1 MTVTAEHA
9 CDRHQPGSP
18 YCYRMDACRCDACRH
33 AGTQFGKRC
42 RAGLTRRIPSGPIA
56 AHLQRLGLT
65 DLEAARRAGLVQ
77 TTVTRIRTGESR
89 TVLRSTARKLLAL
102 TAEPPTVG
110 TLDATGT
117 TRRLQALGALGYTS
131 RDIATDSGIPHD
143 YTRKL
148 MQGGRPTV
156 TVGTAE
162 RVRRCFDRLSMVR
175 PSGWLADR
183 QRRQSAEKGWNPP
196 LAWDDIDNPDEQPHD
211 DHGGRLDIAA
221 EVGLL
226 IDTDTPTSIATRLG
240 YSSMD
245 GLYAALRKAGRDDLK
260 RRLVRQREAEGEA
273 MRTITGSPFRRA
285 A

>member
-1 MTVTAEHA
+1 MTAEHA

-18 YCYRMDACRCDACRH
+18 SCYRMDACRCDACRH

-240 YSSMD
+240 YSGMD